1 VATIVDLKSGDPRLI
16 IDTGMEIYGLGVTT
30 NNVIVIGNEKIV
42 TWDLPAGDCVLDA
55 RANVHDSVRTIVF
68 DPPVP
73 PRGQSD
79 TASISPDFNYVAIVL
94 DTHLE
99 IYDIST
105 GKRLVG
111 TTSII
116 LHRPWFTRDGREV
129 WSSPTGEGWKI
140 IKSGKSD
147 VIGLEPLQ
155 SDARPSGGYLWESP
169 HGRDVVGDCWILGSR
184 GKRVMWLPYS
194 WRVHESERI
203 WDGQF
208 LALLGGRLLE
218 PVILEVYE

>member
-1 VATIVDLKSGDPRLI
+1 MEKFGCGTQQIQSPPSPPFRLNLLTTPFILAFSPDKSLAAAADFLDTVATIFDLKSGDPRLI

-73 PRGQSD
+73 PHGQSD

-111 TTSII
+111 TKRRDLRQPVVYSG
-116 LHRPWFTRDGREV
+116 RTRSLVLRGRVENHQK
-129 WSSPTGEGWKI
+129 WKI
-140 IKSGKSD
+140 
-147 VIGLEPLQ
+147 
-155 SDARPSGGYLWESP
+155 
-169 HGRDVVGDCWILGSR
+169 
-184 GKRVMWLPYS
+184 
-194 WRVHESERI
+194 
-203 WDGQF
+203 
-208 LALLGGRLLE
+208 
-218 PVILEVYE
+218 